1 MQLEAKSAAEALL
14 RRQLGE
20 MGAWLRAL
28 PPRVGTA
35 LSKAGSGGGGGGGGG
50 RAPALPDGATRS
62 AVVGAISQQVEAQ
75 LAAMEK
81 QRAEREAKHSA
92 VVAAAANSA
101 RQELE
106 ANEAEMAAQR
116 QM

>member
-35 LSKAGSGGGGGGGGG
+35 LSKAGSGGGGGGGG